1 MSVSAI
7 SSNGLS
13 GYGSQDTIQQM
24 QQEFQQLGQD
34 LQSGNL
40 SAAQSDFVTLQSIA
54 PQSASSSSQT
64 GSPIQ
69 REFSALSQD
78 LQSGNLSAAQQAYAK
93 IQQSFQSQS
102 SQSQQEPKVGGEH
115 HHHHHG
121 GGESSEV
128 SQLMDQLG
136 TDLQSGNLT
145 AAQQAYTS
153 LQSDFQQASSNS
165 GAGSFGLSTSP
176 ATSLS
181 VNA

>member
-1 MSVSAI
+1 MSVSAV

-13 GYGSQDTIQQM
+13 GYSSQDSIQQM
-24 QQEFQQLGQD
+24 QKEFQQLGQD

-54 PQSASSSSQT
+54 PQSASSSSQS
-64 GSPIQ
+64 GSQIQ
-69 REFSALSQD
+69 QEFSALGQD
-78 LQSGNLSAAQQAYAK
+78 LQSGNLSAAQQAYTK
-93 IQQSFQSQS
+93 IQQSFQSQA
-102 SQSQQEPKVGGEH
+102 SQSQQEPKVGGG

-121 GGESSEV
+121 GGGSSEV

-153 LQSDFQQASSNS
+153 LQSDFQQASSNN
-165 GAGSFGLSTSP
+165 GAGSFGLSTSS
-176 ATSLS
+176 ASSLS